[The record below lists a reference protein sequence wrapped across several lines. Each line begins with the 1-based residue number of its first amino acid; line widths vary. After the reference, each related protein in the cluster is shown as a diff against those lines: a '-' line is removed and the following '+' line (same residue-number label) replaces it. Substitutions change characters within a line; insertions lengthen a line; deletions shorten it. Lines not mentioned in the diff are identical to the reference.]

1 MIGQPHHVGCAV
13 QRLQTGV
20 ATYSGALGLRRRSR
34 AFDVVSQNV
43 QVCFLE
49 IQDGFF
55 LELVAPL
62 DEKAR
67 QSSFVRTGFYHLC
80 FLVDDLE
87 AAGQRLRKGSFQPLT
102 AFASEAF
109 DGSLCQFFLTPE
121 RHLLELAQI
130 SGARFRD
137 FLEAHLAVDEEQ
149 QPLPGD
155 TA

>member
-13 QRLQTGV
+13 HRLQTGI
-20 ATYSGALGLRRRSR
+20 ATYSGALGLSRRSR

-49 IQDGFF
+49 IQDGFY

-62 DEKAR
+62 NENAR
-67 QSSFVRTGFYHLC
+67 LTSFVRTGFYHLC

-87 AAGQRLRKGSFQPLT
+87 EARDGLRQRSFQPLT

-130 SGARFRD
+130 SSARFRD
-137 FLEAHLAVDEEQ
+137 FFETHLAVDQ
-149 QPLPGD
+149 DRQPLPGEM
-155 TA
+155 A